1 MRLIPLNKVKIED
14 LGIKDEWV
22 WDLETETHDF
32 FGNGVLVHNSN
43 YYTVEP
49 VVNQWLKDHPDASFD
64 EICDFCLTFEKDCI
78 QPCIQ
83 RCIDDFAYQFNA
95 PNKWSMGA
103 KKEVLCDVILVCAK
117 KRYTARVVDD
127 EGVRLAREAA
137 HIKVQGLDL
146 VRSMTPSWCKE
157 HLKEAIP
164 ILFDADEHGL
174 ITWLDTIKQE
184 FTSQPLKDVA
194 ASQGISSM
202 KHKLGDKA
210 VPINVRSALVYNNWV
225 LNNNKTD
232 VFSLIQAGDKPKR
245 IFLKEGNP
253 FGSNTISWLDDRF
266 EDYIREW
273 VDWDTTFEKF
283 FLSPLDI
290 MTSALGYNIENRNA
304 DLEAW

>member
-1 MRLIPLNKVKIED
+1 MPMVPMEQVKIED
-14 LGIKDEWV
+14 LGVGDEWV

-32 FGNGVLVHNSN
+32 FANGILVHNSN
-43 YYTVEP
+43 YYTVEF
-49 VVNQWLKDHPDASFD
+49 VVNKWLEDHPDASFD
-64 EICDFCLTFEKDCI
+64 EICDFCLEFEVKHI

-95 PNKWSMGA
+95 PNKWAAGA
-103 KKEVLCDVILVCAK
+103 KRETLSDTVIMVAR

-146 VRSMTPSWCKE
+146 VRSMTPPWCKK

-164 ILFDADEHGL
+164 ILFDADERGL
-174 ITWLDTIKQE
+174 IEWLDRIKTE
-184 FTSQPLKDVA
+184 FTSQPLSEIA
-194 ASQGISSM
+194 AVQGISSM
-202 KHKLGDKA
+202 KYSLGDKGL
-210 VPINVRSALVYNNWV
+210 PLNVRSALVYNNWV

-232 VFSLIQAGDKPKR
+232 VFSLIQSGDKPKR
-245 IFLKEGNP
+245 IFLRPGNP
-253 FGSNTISWLDDRF
+253 FDSDTISWLDDRF
-266 EDYIREW
+266 TDYIRDW
-273 VDWDTTFEKF
+273 VDWDKTFEKF

-290 MTSALGYNIENRNA
+290 MTSALGYNIENRNC